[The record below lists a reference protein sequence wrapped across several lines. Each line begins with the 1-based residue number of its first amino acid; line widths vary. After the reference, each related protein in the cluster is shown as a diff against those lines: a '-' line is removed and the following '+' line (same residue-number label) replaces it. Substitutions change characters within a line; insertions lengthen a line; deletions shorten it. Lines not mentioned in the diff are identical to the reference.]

1 MKNKVRNIN
10 ALFLFVLFV
19 MAICIK
25 TAAQVTNIP
34 TPNALDL
41 GKYGEIPMN
50 YYTGRANISIP
61 IYSTEQC
68 GVPLNVSLSYDTG
81 GNPVN
86 QLPGW
91 TGHGWTLSAGGCIT
105 RILQGYF
112 DEDVIDRNKDG
123 KVTLKNYFSNG
134 RSLCSQGNDITKW
147 QYLATQV
154 SSDVTD
160 YHMCYDYSP
169 DIFTFSFMGKS
180 GRFFLDQDKKTW
192 RVQSDDNIKVEFD
205 VTDKSNYTL
214 PFLSSYPGFNGS
226 KLMSTTIKGFTLIDD
241 NGVRYKFGGTTD
253 AIEYT
258 IPFFGN
264 VSGSTANSWH
274 ATSWYL
280 TEVCD
285 RFGNILYSF
294 EYNRGTYITQIT
306 PNFHESLADMDF
318 KIYDAVWPVDIP
330 IGFRLYTLF
339 TVPLPFGR
347 EGITNRQFLY
357 EGSRDFPYSLTL
369 NAPVYL
375 KKITT
380 ADETIVDFKQSASFR
395 LYPQYDFYS
404 KLNKFCEKGR
414 NADGSYVY
422 NQNFEMS
429 YLDRLNGGMP
439 GTNFWYLQRLIP
451 ENTKCWG
458 DSIKRIIDE
467 GKIRNEYYSTEINK
481 IRNPLSVI
489 DFQPLEKIEIY
500 NNPSNKK
507 TFEFVYSKNPRL
519 HLTELRLKGRND
531 NVAECKYLFDYYDFG
546 TLNNDYMTDKFDSW
560 GYYNGRSDIATS
572 NFKYTLNGMMKRIV
586 YPTGGC
592 TDLEYE
598 LNDYSSF
605 RDTRRQE
612 MINLDS
618 DAKCGGLRIKSIT
631 NYESVDAKH
640 VIGKRTFTYNI
651 PGKKLSSG
659 ELFCMPI
666 FSSSWTMTNN
676 YSNGSLVGK
685 FSDYDRKGNVLPM
698 SDSFGGHIGY
708 SYVRETFDD
717 GTYKEYC
724 YTNFSSKYKDRIP
737 FYSIKGSIDCFGELG
752 FTRGKLLKETL
763 CDASGKKIMSEEY
776 TLENLDESMFVL
788 STTATTGSYCV
799 DNCAAEYKYGSFFP
813 LYYPKFNVAKK
824 VVTHYTE
831 NDSIQDVTE
840 YGYEYVEG
848 LYLYEPS
855 DAMNYSLYNYEIGE
869 SQKFNCRK
877 LFSEKN
883 RRMRHGII
891 LAESKLQ
898 YAYPMATETYFA
910 DAFYYPVKSVKSFVH
925 NTCIKEEETMFKT
938 IQVKNRNII
947 VPSQVIQ
954 ISDNKSR
961 VVTDFLDYDKNTGML
976 LKYKELGKPVTTLQW
991 DKSVFNRLVSKRN
1004 DVTSLLYSYNADG
1017 LLEYITFEDGQRK
1030 KYEYDA
1036 FGRLTTVSNV
1046 VDREEKPLQ
1055 SFEYNY
1061 KNK

>member
-25 TAAQVTNIP
+25 AAAQVTNIP

-91 TGHGWTLSAGGCIT
+91 TGHGWTLMAGGCIT
-105 RILQGYF
+105 RVLQGYF

-123 KVTLKNYFSNG
+123 KVTLKNYFSNEK
-134 RSLCSQGNDITKW
+134 RLCFQGNDTAKW
-147 QYLATQV
+147 KGLADQV
-154 SSDVTD
+154 SADVTGI
-160 YHMCYDYSP
+160 HQCYDYSP
-169 DIFTFSFMGKS
+169 DIFMFSFMGKS

-205 VTDKSNYTL
+205 VKDESNYTL
-214 PFLSSYPGFNGS
+214 PFLSSYPGYKGS
-226 KLMSTTIKGFTLIDD
+226 KLMSKTIKGFTLIDD
-241 NGVRYKFGGTTD
+241 NGVRYEFGGTTE

-280 TEVCD
+280 TKVKD
-285 RFGNILYSF
+285 RFGNVLYSF
-294 EYNRGTYITQIT
+294 EYKRGTFITQVT
-306 PNFHESLADMDF
+306 PNFHESS
-318 KIYDAVWPVDIP
+318 AVIEDVDKA
-330 IGFRLYTLF
+330 GGLF
-339 TVPLPFGR
+339 DKLCTIFAFHLGT
-347 EGITNRQFLY
+347 GITDLRFFLY

-375 KKITT
+375 KKITS
-380 ADETIVDFKQSASFR
+380 ADETTVDFKQSTSFR
-395 LYPQYDFYS
+395 LYPQYDFYKTLDKYCKVGKTPDCCS
-404 KLNKFCEKGR
+404 NK
-414 NADGSYVY
+414 NPYPA
-422 NQNFEMS
+422 MS
-429 YLDRLNGGMP
+429 YLEYMAGSRSG
-439 GTNFWYLQRLIP
+439 FYYLQYLLDDDL
-451 ENTKCWG
+451 KVYWS
-458 DSIKRIIDE
+458 DSVRTDIKNHNPN
-467 GKIRNEYYSTEINK
+467 NEYYNEN
-481 IRNPLSVI
+481 RYNPLVVL

-507 TFEFVYSKNPRL
+507 TFELVYSKNPRI
-519 HLTELRLKGRND
+519 HLTELRLKCKDNND
-531 NVAECKYLFDYYDFG
+531 AEYKYSFDYYDFG
-546 TLNNDYMTDKFDSW
+546 TLDNDYMTDKFDSW
-560 GYYNGRSDIATS
+560 GYYNGRSDIATP
-572 NFKYTLNGMMKRIV
+572 NFKCTQNGMMKRIV

-612 MINLDS
+612 MINLNS
-618 DAKCGGLRIKSIT
+618 NAECGGLRIKSIT
-631 NYESVDAKH
+631 NYESVNAKH
-640 VIGKRTFTYNI
+640 VIGKRVFTYNI
-651 PGKKLSSG
+651 PGKQLSSG
-659 ELFCMPI
+659 ELFCLPI
-666 FSSSWTMTNN
+666 FSSSWTTSYK
-676 YSNGSLVGK
+676 YSDGALAFLACR
-685 FSDYDRKGNVLPM
+685 FSDSDKKGMVLPM
-698 SDSFGGHIGY
+698 SDSFCGHIGY

-717 GTYKEYC
+717 GTYKDFC

-737 FYSIKGSIDCFGELG
+737 FYSIAGSIDCFGELG

-776 TLENLDESMFVL
+776 ILEDLDESMFVL
-788 STTATTGSYCV
+788 STTAATGSYCY
-799 DNCAAEYKYGSFFP
+799 DIYATEYNYGSFFP